1 MNQTLDEQIEDYLN
15 GQLSG
20 EETRR
25 FETNLLDKKVSTAFN
40 EALIIRELLSNLPSD
55 ELPPGMID
63 RIETS
68 LDLSSSPPTRKAKP
82 KKFSR
87 LSHIA
92 SGFRWGLLWPGYALA
107 GISSSSS
114 KLKSSLSGIDTI
126 GYSLGPLNEP
136 VRNRAS
142 NFRWSTKPLWKIALS
157 KLW

>member
-1 MNQTLDEQIEDYLN
+1 MTQTLDEQIEDYLN

-20 EETRR
+20 EETKR
-25 FETNLLDKKVSTAFN
+25 FEKKLLNKKIAAAFN
-40 EALIIRELLSNLPSD
+40 EALIIRELLSSLPSD
-55 ELPPGMID
+55 EPPPGMIE
-63 RIETS
+63 RIEAS
-68 LDLSSSPPTRKAKP
+68 LDLSSSPPTRQAKP

-87 LSHIA
+87 LSHVFN
-92 SGFRWGLLWPGYALA
+92 GFRWGLRWPGYALT

-114 KLKSSLSGIDTI
+114 KLKSSFSGIDTI

-142 NFRWSTKPLWKIALS
+142 NFRLSTKPLWKIALS